1 MLHRRR
7 CPVVC
12 IQLLQLLSGV
22 FPGALNVFLGS
33 LSRGQL
39 QPPDLLQELVIL
51 LLLVCEDH
59 SAGTTNKVEAHL
71 RIERFRRRLQDRC
84 DCGFCVG
91 IGTGRSW
98 REFRLT

>member
-1 MLHRRR
+1 
-7 CPVVC
+7 
-12 IQLLQLLSGV
+12 
-22 FPGALNVFLGS
+22 
-33 LSRGQL
+33 
-39 QPPDLLQELVIL
+39 LVIL